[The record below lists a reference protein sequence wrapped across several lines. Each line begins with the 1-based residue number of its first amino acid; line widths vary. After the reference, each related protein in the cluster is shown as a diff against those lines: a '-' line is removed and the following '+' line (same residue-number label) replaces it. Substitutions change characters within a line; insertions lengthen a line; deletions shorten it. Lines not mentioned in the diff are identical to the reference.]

1 MNSIISLVLS
11 FEDREYKAFHSAL
24 MPTVDSSKVIG
35 VRTPVLRKIAKEK
48 SNTKEAEAFLNSL
61 PHEFYEENNLHGFL
75 IEKIKDYDECI
86 IELERFLPY
95 IDNWATCDSLNP
107 PVLKKNTDK
116 LIFKIKEWIRS
127 NHTYKVRF
135 AIKLL
140 MNYYLDEH
148 FLGEWPIMVAGV
160 NSDEYYVK
168 MMKAWYFATALAK
181 QYDSVIT
188 YIEEKRLDA
197 WTHNKTI
204 QKAVESYRISDDKKQ
219 YLKQLRLKV

>member
-1 MNSIISLVLS
+1 MNSITSLVLS
-11 FEDREYKAFHSAL
+11 FEDGEYKAFHSAL

-148 FLGEWPIMVAGV
+148 FSGEWPRMVAGV